1 MTDREKIHDYLKSL
15 SKYLARLEREDADE
29 VLKEIESH
37 IFDALELKG
46 ETTSVEAVLDGLGS
60 PRELA
65 SAYVGHILE
74 GTPPPTGFNA
84 IQKVKRGVTKS
95 LYYSTALFGYGWSA
109 VLLLLGISKIVFP
122 HEIVIWKAVHGS
134 SFIIGQPTQMPEGSV
149 EIVGMWLVPVALIL
163 GLGSIYLTR
172 RLLGFLRKQL

>member
-37 IFDALELKG
+37 IFDALELNG
-46 ETTSVEAVLDGLGS
+46 DTTSVEAVLDGLGS

-74 GTPPPTGFNA
+74 GAPPPAGFNA
-84 IQKVKRGVTKS
+84 IQTVKRGVTKS

-109 VLLLLGISKIVFP
+109 VLMLLGISKFLFP
-122 HEIVIWKAVHGS
+122 HEIVIWEAVHGN
-134 SFIIGQPTQMPEGSV
+134 SFIIGQPAHMPEGGV
-149 EIVGMWLVPVALIL
+149 EIVGMWLIPIALTL

-172 RLLGFLRKQL
+172 RLLGLLRKTL